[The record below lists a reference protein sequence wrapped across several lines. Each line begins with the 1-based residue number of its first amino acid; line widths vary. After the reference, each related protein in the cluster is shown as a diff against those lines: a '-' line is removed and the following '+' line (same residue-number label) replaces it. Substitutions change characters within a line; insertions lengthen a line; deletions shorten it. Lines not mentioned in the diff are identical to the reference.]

1 MILVRNSTRAKCGK
15 FEGSENSDS
24 YEKRVDS
31 YFIQCQFDTRVK
43 KKMQK
48 KKLWKYSILVKNRIP
63 F

>member
-1 MILVRNSTRAKCGK
+1 MKFRSRQAWKI

-31 YFIQCQFDTRVK
+31 YFIRCRFTRVK
-43 KKMQK
+43 KKKKKQK
-48 KKLWKYSILVKNRIP
+48 KDVRRYSVSLKIENS

>member
-31 YFIQCQFDTRVK
+31 YFIQCQFGTRVK
-43 KKMQK
+43 KKKKNAK
-48 KKLWKYSILVKNRIP
+48 KKRYESIV

>member
-31 YFIQCQFDTRVK
+31 YFIQCQFDTREK
-43 KKMQK
+43 KKNAK
-48 KKLWKYSILVKNRIP
+48 KKSYESIV

>member
-31 YFIQCQFDTRVK
+31 YFIQCQFGTRVKK

-48 KKLWKYSILVKNRIP
+48 KKRYESIV

>member
-31 YFIQCQFDTRVK
+31 YFIQCQFGTRVKKK

-48 KKLWKYSILVKNRIP
+48 KNAMKV
-63 F
+63 

>member
-43 KKMQK
+43 KKNAK
-48 KKLWKYSILVKNRIP
+48 KKSYESIV